1 MRPGFAAAAVLWH
14 KNFNPRTPCGV
25 RQTDV
30 GHPIQFRRISIHAP
44 LAGCDSALLAQS
56 EKQKNFNPRTPCG
69 VRPSRSCSRPSTT
82 ATFQSTHPLRGA
94 TAGTGFEPIAQGH
107 FNPRTPCGVRLN
119 ISMIIASAVMYF
131 NPRTPCG
138 VRQKIQNHKDSAKYF
153 NPRTPCGVR
162 RCIHFD
168 KFQPQTISIHAPLAG
183 CDPRRKLLC
192 NNKTVFQSTHPLR
205 GATAKMHKIFCAFC
219 DNRQFY
225 RVSPS
230 GVPSVGALFT
240 YSRGLQ
246 RAGAGANLP
255 VNGCALGLRAKSSAS
270 PQAGRSACS
279 RSVRFYSRTSCR
291 GNKTAGCRVP
301 DP

>member
-1 MRPGFAAAAVLWH
+1 MQYYISIHAPLAGCDPGLLLLLFFGIKISIHAPLAGCDRRTLVIPSSFDGFQSTHPLRGATLLCLRRA
-14 KNFNPRTPCGV
+14 KNK
-25 RQTDV
+25 
-30 GHPIQFRRISIHAP
+30 RISIHAP
-44 LAGCDSALLAQS
+44 LAGCDKPPNQAQV
-56 EKQKNFNPRTPCG
+56 KIFYFNPRTPCG

-162 RCIHFD
+162 QGGALFYRAALYFNPRTPCGVRRCIHFD

-205 GATAKMHKIFCAFC
+205 GATI
-219 DNRQFY
+219 
-225 RVSPS
+225 
-230 GVPSVGALFT
+230 L
-240 YSRGLQ
+240 
-246 RAGAGANLP
+246 AN
-255 VNGCALGLRAKSSAS
+255 
-270 PQAGRSACS
+270 
-279 RSVRFYSRTSCR
+279 
-291 GNKTAGCRVP
+291 
-301 DP
+301 

>member
-44 LAGCDSALLAQS
+44 LAGCDRPARRNRQS
-56 EKQKNFNPRTPCG
+56 CAHFNPRTPCG

-162 RCIHFD
+162 QGGALFYRAALYFNPRTPCGVRRCIHFD

-205 GATAKMHKIFCAFC
+205 GAT
-219 DNRQFY
+219 
-225 RVSPS
+225 
-230 GVPSVGALFT
+230 
-240 YSRGLQ
+240 SRG
-246 RAGAGANLP
+246 
-255 VNGCALGLRAKSSAS
+255 
-270 PQAGRSACS
+270 
-279 RSVRFYSRTSCR
+279 
-291 GNKTAGCRVP
+291 
-301 DP
+301 